1 MSTRSRIGIRNKD
14 NTITSIYCHWDGY
27 PTWNGKMLLTYYTKR
42 EDVEKLIKLGNLST
56 LGRTPTAPD
65 LNDVDIAMFSYKRD
79 VYEKI
84 RKENEVKGTMGNP
97 CCIPHSIRE
106 DYAKP
111 EDHEAITHGNGD
123 FPDCWQE
130 YEYLFT
136 KQGKWQYRKVGRK
149 KFRPLTQEI
158 VTKK

>member
-27 PTWNGKMLLTYYTKR
+27 PSWNGKMLLTNYTKR

-56 LGRTPTAPD
+56 LGRTPVAPD
-65 LNDVDIAMFSYKRD
+65 LKDVDIAMFSYTNEMR
-79 VYEKI
+79 EKI
-84 RKENEVKGTMGNP
+84 SADNEINGTKGNP

-111 EDHEAITHGNGD
+111 EDHEAITHGND
-123 FPDCWQE
+123 NFPDSWQD

-136 KQGKWQYRKVGRK
+136 KQGKWQYRKAGCK
-149 KFRPLTQEI
+149 KFIPLTEE
-158 VTKK
+158 VVNKK